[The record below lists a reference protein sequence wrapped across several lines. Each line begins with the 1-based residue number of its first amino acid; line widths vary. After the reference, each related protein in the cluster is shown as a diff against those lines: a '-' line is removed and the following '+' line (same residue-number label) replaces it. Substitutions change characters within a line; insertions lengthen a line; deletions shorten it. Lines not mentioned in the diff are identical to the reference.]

1 MFSHILYKMI
11 NNLVFSILNL
21 CRVLGLNAG
30 SVNKSIF
37 LDINHSTT
45 HLGDRLF
52 LWDLIFFENSIG
64 RPIYVAQDDAI
75 SRELF
80 CALGLHVLPCKT
92 PFKDVHMVSLKP
104 KFLNDLLNEPRQTLF
119 KTYLDYYTFDQPLSK
134 AILAR
139 LRGYEK
145 DRSFECA
152 RPKRKLIS
160 HSSSK
165 VVLFNNYLDSGI
177 FRKKFVDH
185 TKLADRAD
193 ELARAGF
200 EIWHVGSSSD
210 KLNDKSVYNFVSKDL
225 RGTTSISDIVK
236 LFSSG
241 LIVRVVSFDNFYL
254 HLAELYELPS
264 DILFRGRFTSKAR
277 RVHFASVNV
286 GLERTKNRISYL

>member
-1 MFSHILYKMI
+1 MTQFQ
-11 NNLVFSILNL
+11 
-21 CRVLGLNAG
+21 G
-30 SVNKSIF
+30 SF
-37 LDINHSTT
+37 
-45 HLGDRLF
+45 
-52 LWDLIFFENSIG
+52 
-64 RPIYVAQDDAI
+64 
-75 SRELF
+75 F
-80 CALGLHVLPCKT
+80 CALGLHVLPCNT
-92 PFKDVHMVSLKP
+92 PFKDVHRVSLKP

-286 GLERTKNRISYL
+286 GLERTKIESLTYKQANPHFLRHSSIFCCSISDCLVCLKIINSLTLLFSISTCSKITFLQFGIYVCLRLFYLSL